1 MGIVRLKQ
9 AENLGPGNPCR
20 QSLLT
25 INVRPDLE
33 SAEYDFAGKIS
44 IFFFL
49 REITTW
55 TRQFRPLNC
64 PERSEGQFRGQTC

>member
-44 IFFFL
+44 IFFF
-49 REITTW
+49 
-55 TRQFRPLNC
+55 F
-64 PERSEGQFRGQTC
+64 